1 MRLTD
6 DEFKRGVVSWDTQ
19 GRAVVWVREIAED
32 GSPGAWSEPLIDPRG
47 SVSPVPLRPKRG
59 ACRRAGRPCRA

>member
-32 GSPGAWSEPLIDPRG
+32 GSPGA
-47 SVSPVPLRPKRG
+47 
-59 ACRRAGRPCRA
+59 